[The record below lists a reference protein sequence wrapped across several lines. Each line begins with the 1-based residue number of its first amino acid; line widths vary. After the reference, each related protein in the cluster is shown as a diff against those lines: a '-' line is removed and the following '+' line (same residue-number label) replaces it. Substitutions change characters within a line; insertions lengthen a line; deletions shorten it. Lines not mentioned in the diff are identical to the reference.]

1 VQVSYDGRHLDFT
14 KTEGIDVLSADVGS
28 PVWRRVCSRGPFA
41 SQQSEVSEGSI
52 RQRYLRPTKPG
63 RLPFRVTARYVRPH
77 RRKQGVEG
85 PEASGRAVKRGAVGG
100 RMTARWSGAAGGS
113 RRKPVAE
120 SGLDVERRRVSH
132 GARRAVSKRD
142 VFSGARDV
150 NVGCRNELEATLAQR
165 PRNAARR

>member
-1 VQVSYDGRHLDFT
+1 
-14 KTEGIDVLSADVGS
+14 
-28 PVWRRVCSRGPFA
+28 
-41 SQQSEVSEGSI
+41 
-52 RQRYLRPTKPG
+52 
-63 RLPFRVTARYVRPH
+63 
-77 RRKQGVEG
+77 
-85 PEASGRAVKRGAVGG
+85 
-100 RMTARWSGAAGGS
+100 MTARWSGAAGGS